1 MSDLSGVTA
10 RRVFV
15 SGRVQG
21 VGFRAGTVEAA
32 LRSGVVGWV
41 RNTEDGRV
49 EVHVQGPGAA
59 VVEFERWLEKGPRW
73 ARVDALSARNLEID
87 STLETFEIRW

>member
-1 MSDLSGVTA
+1 MSDLPAVIA

-21 VGFRAGTVEAA
+21 VGFRAGTVESA
-32 LRSGVVGWV
+32 LRSGVAGWV

-49 EVHVQGPGAA
+49 EIHVQGPAGA
-59 VVEFERWLEKGPRW
+59 VGEFERWLERGPRW
-73 ARVDALSARNLEID
+73 ARVDALSARNLEAD
-87 STLETFEIRW
+87 SNLVGFEIRW